1 MPDAGLIEGSS
12 VLSSSS
18 ALSWA
23 AVSSSSSISSSLR
36 LLGVA
41 ILPAGES
48 VEELADGLGT
58 GVLLLVVVG
67 VPLP

>member
-12 VLSSSS
+12 VLLSRS

-23 AVSSSSSISSSLR
+23 AVSSSSSISSSDW

-48 VEELADGLGT
+48 VEEVADFLGT
-58 GVLLLVVVG
+58 GVLLLAGVG